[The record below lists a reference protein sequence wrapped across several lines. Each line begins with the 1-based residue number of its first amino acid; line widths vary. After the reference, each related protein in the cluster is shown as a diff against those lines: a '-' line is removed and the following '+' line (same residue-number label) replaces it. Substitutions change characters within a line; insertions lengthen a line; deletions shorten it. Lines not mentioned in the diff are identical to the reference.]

1 MDMPAGTSGLDPF
14 RGVIL
19 HAWNDHQCPGWKAIA
34 VSIGAIIPGGL
45 YSSRA
50 VLFGHASLDIWV
62 KAAISSFTAHFS
74 IQCGRN

>member
-1 MDMPAGTSGLDPF
+1 MDMLAGTSGPDPY
-14 RGVIL
+14 RGDIL
-19 HAWNDHQCPGWKAIA
+19 HAWNDHQCPGWKATA
-34 VSIGAIIPGGL
+34 VSIRAIIPGGV

-74 IQCGRN
+74 IQRGRD